1 MISNAYSYYLSQ
13 YGRRTNAKYD
23 THTKAQLKSS
33 YSKVLKSNSLAPT
46 YKIDVSLKAQQY
58 AIDLKEHARELSFI
72 TRDLSDEVSGEMSF
86 KKSAQSSN
94 PEAVEVK
101 YTGDSSSPDVSSF
114 NVAVSQLASN
124 QVNVGNYLQPNGNLL
139 KPGAYAFD
147 LDINNITY
155 EFEFNISDDETNNDV
170 QNKLARLVNRSNI
183 GIHAEILTDSL
194 GNSAISLAS
203 DSTGISGIRPTIFN
217 INSDNKDLMDS
228 LGLDRVT
235 SYPSNAIFSVNGDE
249 RSSTSNEFIINKTF
263 QIKLNGITGENP
275 AAISIRTD
283 GEAMVESI
291 NELISGYNNF
301 IAVTSDY
308 NNNSFEGNER
318 LKKEF
323 TNIARTH
330 KATLNNNGLKV
341 QDDGSVSVD
350 KESILNAVDKGTLGN
365 IFSELN
371 DFKKAMQRKADDIA
385 TNPMNYVNNKIVA
398 YKNPLKPMADPYN
411 LSAYTGM
418 MFNGYV

>member
-1 MISNAYSYYLSQ
+1 MISSAYSYYLSQ
-13 YGRRTNAKYD
+13 YGRKSNAKYD

-46 YKIDVSLKAQQY
+46 YKLDVSLKAQQY

-72 TRDLSDEVSGEMSF
+72 AKDLSDETSGEMSF

-94 PEAVEVK
+94 PDAVEVT
-101 YTGDSSSPDVSSF
+101 YTSDSSAPEVSSF

-124 QVNVGNYLQPNGNLL
+124 QVNTGNYLQPNTKLL
-139 KPGAYAFD
+139 KPGTYTFD

-155 EFEFNISDDETNNDV
+155 EFEFNISDSETNKDV

-183 GIHAEILTDSL
+183 GIQAEVLTDSL
-194 GNSAISLAS
+194 GNSALSLAS
-203 DSTGISGIRPTIFN
+203 DATGISGIRPTIFN
-217 INSDNKDLMDS
+217 ITSNNKELMDA

-235 SYPSNAIFSVNGDE
+235 AYPSNAVFSVNGDE
-249 RSSTSNEFIINKTF
+249 RFSTTNQFVINKAF
-263 QIKLNGITGENP
+263 EIKLNGITGENP
-275 AAISIRTD
+275 ATISIRTD

-308 NNNSFEGNER
+308 NNSSFEGNER

-323 TNIARTH
+323 TSIVMAHRT
-330 KATLNNNGLKV
+330 TLNNNGLKV
-341 QDDGSVSVD
+341 QDDGSVAVD

-385 TNPMNYVNNKIVA
+385 ANPMNYVNNKIVA
-398 YKNPLKPMADPYN
+398 YKNPHKPMTDPYN